1 MIRPASKCKSL
12 SGGARYESDQP
23 CFEARLSNWIGGL
36 IMYECI
42 MYGVEQYP
50 TVNDEELMQTG
61 VACLLACLK
70 KIDFRLNLRHVHL
83 VGQN

>member
-1 MIRPASKCKSL
+1 
-12 SGGARYESDQP
+12 
-23 CFEARLSNWIGGL
+23 
-36 IMYECI
+36 MYECI

-61 VACLLACLK
+61 VACLLACLR